1 MDTDDPD
8 QLSPAEKAVQDKAA
22 KALAAPQTRSEDVR
36 RRLLGIGLLICTLVF
51 GLGAWTLGA
60 VFRNVVST
68 GPIEDENASVA
79 VATSCEQLGPVSR
92 FGFGYWWE
100 CTADVSSA
108 NGGSTTAEEFHGSE
122 LTPAD
127 IGKPVRVA
135 AESTGSGTSEY
146 LLMRNTTRPLAFMQF
161 VVIFVAFLPFL
172 YLLIQGLSRVL
183 PLWMELTIDKD
194 RYRKYYAKYV
204 REGRLS
210 AQAAVDLTPPKKKE
224 DEPPPPPP
232 PGVPIDPP
240 PPAPYQAGPGQHPPT
255 NFGNQ
260 PGPRQ

>member
-8 QLSPAEKAVQDKAA
+8 EQSSAEKAVQEKAA
-22 KALAAPQTRSEDVR
+22 KSLAAPQTRPEDVR
-36 RRLLGIGLLICTLVF
+36 RRLLGIGLLLCTVIF
-51 GLGAWTLGA
+51 GLGVWTLGA
-60 VFRNVVST
+60 VFRNAVST
-68 GPIEDENASVA
+68 GPIEDESAPVA

-92 FGFGYWWE
+92 FGFGYWWD

-108 NGGSTTAEEFHGSE
+108 SGGSTTAEEFHGSE

-127 IGKPVRVA
+127 IGKEVQVTG
-135 AESTGSGTSEY
+135 ESSGSGQSESIWI
-146 LLMRNTTRPLAFMQF
+146 RNTTRPLAFMQF
-161 VVIFVAFLPFL
+161 VVIIVAFLPFL

-183 PLWMELTIDKD
+183 PLWMELTLDKD

-204 REGRLS
+204 QERRLS
-210 AQAAVDLTPPKKKE
+210 PQATLDLTPPKKKE

-232 PGVPIDPP
+232 PGVPVNPP
-240 PPAPYQAGPGQHPPT
+240 PPEPYQTGSGQQPPA

-260 PGPRQ
+260 SGPR

>member
-8 QLSPAEKAVQDKAA
+8 KLSPAKKAAQDKAA

-36 RRLLGIGLLICTLVF
+36 RRLLGIGLLVCTLVF
-51 GLGAWTLGA
+51 GLGVWTLGA

-68 GPIEDENASVA
+68 GPIEDETAPVA

-127 IGKPVRVA
+127 IGKPVRVT
-135 AESTGSGTSEY
+135 AESTGSGASEY
-146 LLMRNTTRPLAFMQF
+146 LMMRNTTRPLAFMQF
-161 VVIFVAFLPFL
+161 VVIIVAFLPFL

-210 AQAAVDLTPPKKKE
+210 PQEVIDLTPPKKKE
-224 DEPPPPPP
+224 EDEPPSPPA
-232 PGVPIDPP
+232 GVPVDPP
-240 PPAPYQAGPGQHPPT
+240 PPAPHQGGTGQQPPT
-255 NFGNQ
+255 NLDN
-260 PGPRQ
+260 PSELR